1 MILLETGTWGINRD
15 QEETTKNAQAM
26 TRTPKQLN
34 SNALATTHNML
45 TLWYHV
51 YHKQALASK

>member
-1 MILLETGTWGINRD
+1 VSPFDLG